1 MPGENLATRLSAKGV
16 DMSRVIRGILLGFLA
31 LVLILAILAAVIVPL
46 NVRHSFPKVDGNF
59 KLSGLQGPVEIYRDA
74 YGIPQIYATTTH
86 DLFMAQGYVHAQDR
100 FWQMDFWR
108 HIGAGR
114 LAEMFGESQLD
125 TDRFLRTLGWARVA
139 QQELNQTDPDNV
151 AILQAY
157 ADGVNAYLA
166 DHKGSALS
174 VEYAVLKLLSPNYQ
188 VEPWT
193 PLNTITWAKVMSWDL
208 GGNMDMEIY
217 RARLLKTLT
226 PEQISQLVPP
236 YPSNHPVIVPT
247 PNTSASAAADASLA
261 LFRDA
266 QVGADLQA
274 LANHVQ
280 GLEALLGP
288 LDVGIGS
295 NNWTISGKL
304 TVSGKPL
311 LANDPHL
318 AAQMPSIWYEIGLHC
333 VTKGSTCP
341 FEVTGFSFAGVPG
354 VIIGHNDRIAWGVT
368 NVNPDVEDLYIEKI
382 NPQNPNQY
390 EYKGQWVD
398 MQIVNE
404 TLQTSGGKTESLTV
418 RYTRHG
424 PIISDTYGDLK
435 DFNQKA
441 GGVQFPDHY
450 AIALRW
456 TALEPSQLIEAF
468 LMFDQAQNWD
478 GFRQAAQNLVV
489 PAQNLVYADVDGNI
503 GYQTPGNIPIRSQGD
518 GTLPVPGWTGDN
530 EWTGYIPFD
539 QLPYAHNPPQG
550 FIATAN
556 NAVVGP
562 DYPHLITKD
571 WDYGFRAAR
580 IVEMIQN
587 APGPIDI
594 AYIQKMQGDD
604 KDLLAES
611 LVPILMQ
618 LQLND
623 TRLQNDRKILQGW
636 DFQDQM
642 DSAPAGLY
650 NAFYQHLLADTFNDE
665 LPKDLPA
672 DGGDR
677 WFEVLDS
684 IAQQPDSPWW
694 DNKATPATETRDQIF
709 RQALSEAVDE
719 LSKHL
724 GNDPQQWQWG
734 KLHTLTF
741 RNQSLG
747 ESGVSPIEALLN
759 RGPFQTSGGAS
770 IVNATGWDASEPY
783 QVLSLPSMRMI
794 VDLGNL
800 QNSLSIHTTGQS
812 GHAYSPHYID
822 MADLWRTIQYHPML
836 WDRAQIEQQAK
847 DHMHLQP

>member
-1 MPGENLATRLSAKGV
+1 
-16 DMSRVIRGILLGFLA
+16 MSRAIRGFLVGFLV
-31 LVLILAILAAVIVPL
+31 LILILAILVAAVVPL
-46 NVRHSFPKVDGNF
+46 TIRRSFPKVDGDF
-59 KLSGLQGPVEIYRDA
+59 KLPGLQGPVEIYRDA

-86 DLFMAQGYVHAQDR
+86 DLFFAQGYVHAQDR

-108 HIGAGR
+108 HTGSGS
-114 LAEMFGESQLD
+114 LAEMFGAGELD

-139 QQELNQTDPDNV
+139 QQELNQASPDSV
-151 AILQAY
+151 AIMQAY

-174 VEYAVLKLLSPNYQ
+174 VEYAILKLLSPNYQ

-193 PLNTITWAKVMSWDL
+193 PLNSLTWAKVISWDL

-226 PEQISQLVPP
+226 PDQVAQLVPP
-236 YPSNHPVIVPT
+236 YPSDHPVIVPT
-247 PNTSASAAADASLA
+247 PNTSAAVETDASLG
-261 LFRDA
+261 LWQNA

-274 LANHVQ
+274 LASQIGN
-280 GLEALLGP
+280 LESLLGP
-288 LDVGIGS
+288 MSSGIGS

-304 TVSGKPL
+304 TASGKPL

-318 AAQMPSIWYEIGLHC
+318 AAQMPSIWYEVGLHC
-333 VTKGSTCP
+333 VTKGPACP
-341 FEVTGFSFAGVPG
+341 FEVTGFSFAGAPG
-354 VIIGHNDRIAWGVT
+354 VIIGHNDRIAWGAT
-368 NVNPDVEDLYIEKI
+368 NVGPDVEDLYIEKI

-404 TLQTSGGKTESLTV
+404 TLQASSGKTEPLTV

-441 GGVQFPDHY
+441 GVQLPDHY
-450 AIALRW
+450 AIALQW
-456 TALEPSQLIEAF
+456 TALEPSQAFEAF
-468 LMFDQAQNWD
+468 LKFDQAQNWD
-478 GFRQAAQNLVV
+478 EFRQAAQDLAV
-489 PAQNLVYADVDGNI
+489 PAQNLVYAYVDGNI
-503 GYQTPGNIPIRSQGD
+503 GYQTPGNIPSRSQGD
-518 GTLPVPGWTGDN
+518 GTLPVPGWTGET

-539 QLPYAHNPPQG
+539 QLPYAYNPPQG

-562 DYPHLITKD
+562 DYPHLITQD

-580 IVEMIQN
+580 IVDMIQN

-618 LQLND
+618 LPLND
-623 TRLQNDRKILQGW
+623 TRLQNARQILQGW
-636 DFQDQM
+636 DFQDTM
-642 DSAPAGLY
+642 DSAPSGLY

-665 LPKDLPA
+665 LPKDMPA
-672 DGGDR
+672 EGGDR
-677 WFEVLDS
+677 WFEVLSS

-694 DNKATPATETRDQIF
+694 DNKNTPATETRDQIF

-719 LSKHL
+719 LSKSL
-724 GNDPQQWQWG
+724 GSDPQQWQWG

-747 ESGVSPIEALLN
+747 ESGVAPIEALLN
-759 RGPFQTSGGAS
+759 RGPFQTSGGSS
-770 IVNATGWDASEPY
+770 IVNATGWDASDPY
-783 QVLSLPSMRMI
+783 QVNILPSMRMI
-794 VDLGNL
+794 VDLSNL

-812 GHAYSPHYID
+812 GHAYSPHYVD
-822 MADLWRTIQYHPML
+822 MADMWRTIQYLPML
-836 WDRAQIEQQAK
+836 WERAQIEQQAK
-847 DHMHLQP
+847 DHMRLEP

>member
-1 MPGENLATRLSAKGV
+1 
-16 DMSRVIRGILLGFLA
+16 MSRVIRGILLGFLV
-31 LVLILAILAAVIVPL
+31 LVLVLAILAAVVAPL

-59 KLSGLQGPVEIYRDA
+59 KLPGLQGPVEIYRDA

-139 QQELNQTDPDNV
+139 QQELNQADPDSL

-166 DHKGSALS
+166 DHRGSALS
-174 VEYAVLKLLSPNYQ
+174 FEYAILKLLSPNYQ
-188 VEPWT
+188 VESWT
-193 PLNTITWAKVMSWDL
+193 PLNSLTWAKVMSWDL

-217 RARLLKTLT
+217 RAQLLKTLT
-226 PEQISQLVPP
+226 PEQVAQLVPP
-236 YPSNHPVIVPT
+236 YPSNRPVIVPT
-247 PNTSASAAADASLA
+247 PNASASAAADATLA
-261 LFRDA
+261 LWGDA

-274 LANHVQ
+274 LANQIQ
-280 GLEALLGP
+280 GLESLLGP
-288 LDVGIGS
+288 LDMGIGS

-304 TVSGKPL
+304 TASGKPL

-318 AAQMPSIWYEIGLHC
+318 AAQMPSIWYEVGLHC
-333 VTKGSTCP
+333 VTKGPACP

-354 VIIGHNDRIAWGVT
+354 VILGHNDRIAWGVT

-390 EYKGQWVD
+390 EYKGQWED

-404 TLQTSGGKTESLTV
+404 TLQISGGKTEPLTV

-424 PIISDTYGDLK
+424 PIISDTYGALK
-435 DFNQKA
+435 DFNQNTDLQKA
-441 GGVQFPDHY
+441 GVQLPDHY
-450 AIALRW
+450 ALALRW
-456 TALEPSQLIEAF
+456 TALEPSQVFKAF
-468 LMFDQAQNWD
+468 WGFDQAQNWD
-478 GFRQAAQNLVV
+478 DFRQAAKNLAV

-503 GYQTPGNIPIRSQGD
+503 GYQTPGNVPIRSQGD
-518 GTLPVPGWTGDN
+518 GTLPVPGWTGDY
-530 EWTGYIPFD
+530 EWTGTIPFD
-539 QLPYAHNPPQG
+539 QLPYAYNPPQG

-562 DYPHLITKD
+562 DYPHLLTKD

-587 APGPIDI
+587 APGPIDS

-623 TRLQNDRKILQGW
+623 TRLQNARQILQGW

-665 LPKDLPA
+665 LPKELPA

-694 DNKATPATETRDQIF
+694 DNINTPTTETRDQIF
-709 RQALSEAVDE
+709 RQALGEAVDE
-719 LSKHL
+719 LSKSL

-747 ESGVSPIEALLN
+747 ESGVAPIEALLN

-770 IVNATGWDASEPY
+770 IVDATGWDASDPY
-783 QVLSLPSMRMI
+783 QVLTLPSMRMI

-836 WDRAQIEQQAK
+836 WERAQIEQQAK
-847 DHMHLQP
+847 DHMHLEP

>member
-1 MPGENLATRLSAKGV
+1 MF
-16 DMSRVIRGILLGFLA
+16 RVIRGILFGFLA
-31 LVLILAILAAVIVPL
+31 LVLTLAILAAVVVPL
-46 NVRHSFPKVDGNF
+46 NVRHSFAKADGSL
-59 KLSGLQGPVEIYRDA
+59 KLPGLQGPVEIYRDG

-114 LAEMFGESQLD
+114 LAEMFGESELD

-139 QQELNQTDPDNV
+139 QQELNQTSPEDL

-166 DHKGSALS
+166 NHKGSALS
-174 VEYAVLKLLSPNYQ
+174 FEYAILKLLSPNYQ

-193 PLNTITWAKVMSWDL
+193 PLNSLTWAKVISWDL

-226 PEQISQLVPP
+226 PEQVAQLVPP
-236 YPSNHPVIVPT
+236 YPSDHPVIVPT
-247 PNTSASAAADASLA
+247 PNTSAAVKADASLG
-261 LFRDA
+261 LWQNA
-266 QVGADLQA
+266 QVGADLQG
-274 LANHVQ
+274 LASQ
-280 GLEALLGP
+280 IGKLESLLGP
-288 LDVGIGS
+288 MSSGIGS

-304 TVSGKPL
+304 TASGKPL

-318 AAQMPSIWYEIGLHC
+318 AAQMPSIWYEAGLHC
-333 VTKGSTCP
+333 VTKGPACP
-341 FEVTGFSFAGVPG
+341 FEVTGFSFAGAPG
-354 VIIGHNDRIAWGVT
+354 VILGHNDRIAWGAT
-368 NVNPDVEDLYIEKI
+368 NVNPDVEDLFIEKI

-404 TLQTSGGKTESLTV
+404 TLQTSGGKTEPLTV

-441 GGVQFPDHY
+441 GGIPFPDHY

-456 TALEPSQLIEAF
+456 TALEPSQIFEAF
-468 LMFDQAQNWD
+468 WGFDQAQNWD
-478 GFRQAAQNLVV
+478 DFRKAAQYLAV

-503 GYQTPGNIPIRSQGD
+503 GYQTPGNIPIRSRGD
-518 GTLPVPGWTGDN
+518 GTLPVPGWTGDY

-539 QLPYAHNPPQG
+539 QLPYAYNPPRG

-562 DYPHLITKD
+562 GYPNLITKD
-571 WDYGFRAAR
+571 WDYGFRAER
-580 IVEMIQN
+580 IVEMIQD

-604 KDLLAES
+604 KDLLAEG

-618 LQLND
+618 IQLDD
-623 TRLQNDRKILQGW
+623 TRLQNARQILQGW

-650 NAFYQHLLADTFNDE
+650 NAFYQHLLADTFNDQ

-677 WFEVLDS
+677 WFEVLSS

-694 DNKATPATETRDQIF
+694 NNQNTPATETRDQIF
-709 RQALSEAVDE
+709 HQALGEAVDE
-719 LSKHL
+719 LSKRL

-734 KLHTLTF
+734 KLHTVTF

-747 ESGVSPIEALLN
+747 ESGVAPIEALLN
-759 RGPFQTSGGAS
+759 RGPFQTSGGGS
-770 IVNATGWDASEPY
+770 IVNATGWDASDPY
-783 QVLSLPSMRMI
+783 QVLYLPSMRMI

-812 GHAYSPHYID
+812 GHVYSPHYID

-836 WDRAQIEQQAK
+836 WERAQIEQQAK
-847 DHMHLQP
+847 DHMHLEP

>member
-1 MPGENLATRLSAKGV
+1 
-16 DMSRVIRGILLGFLA
+16 MSRVIRGFLLGV
-31 LVLILAILAAVIVPL
+31 LVLILILAIVIAAVVPL
-46 NVRHSFPKVDGNF
+46 TIRRSFPNVDGNF

-74 YGIPQIYATTTH
+74 NGVPQIYATTTH

-114 LAEMFGESQLD
+114 LAEMFGQSQLD

-139 QQELNQTDPDNV
+139 QQELNQASPEGV

-174 VEYAVLKLLSPNYQ
+174 VEYAILKLLSPNYQ

-193 PLNTITWAKVMSWDL
+193 PLNSLTWAKVMSWDL

-226 PEQISQLVPP
+226 PEQVAQLVPP
-236 YPSNHPVIVPT
+236 YPSDHPVIVPT
-247 PNTSASAAADASLA
+247 PNTSAATEEGASMGLWQN
-261 LFRDA
+261 A
-266 QVGADLQA
+266 QVGAELQS
-274 LANHVQ
+274 LASQ
-280 GLEALLGP
+280 IGGLESLLGP
-288 LDVGIGS
+288 MATGIGS

-304 TVSGKPL
+304 TASGKPL

-318 AAQMPSIWYEIGLHC
+318 AAQMPSIWYEVGLHC
-333 VTKGSTCP
+333 VTKGPACP
-341 FEVTGFSFAGVPG
+341 FEVTGFSFAGAPG

-368 NVNPDVEDLYIEKI
+368 NVGPDVEDLYIEKI

-404 TLQTSGGKTESLTV
+404 TLQTSSGKTEPLTV

-456 TALEPSQLIEAF
+456 TALEPSHIFEAF
-468 LMFDQAQNWD
+468 WGFDQAQNWD
-478 GFRQAAQNLVV
+478 DFRRAAQNLAV

-503 GYQTPGNIPIRSQGD
+503 GYQTPGNIPIRSKGD
-518 GTLPVPGWTGDN
+518 GTLPVPGWTGDY
-530 EWTGYIPFD
+530 EWTGYIPFN
-539 QLPYAHNPPQG
+539 QLPYAYNPPQG

-562 DYPHLITKD
+562 DYPYLITKD

-580 IVEMIQN
+580 IVDMVQN

-623 TRLQNDRKILQGW
+623 TRLQNARQILQGW
-636 DFQDQM
+636 DFQDTM
-642 DSAPAGLY
+642 GSAPAGLY
-650 NAFYQHLLADTFNDE
+650 NAFYQHLLADTFDDE

-677 WFEVLDS
+677 WFEVLSS

-694 DNKATPATETRDQIF
+694 DNKNTPATETRDQIF
-709 RQALSEAVDE
+709 QQALGEAVNE
-719 LSKHL
+719 LSKSL

-741 RNQSLG
+741 LNQSLG
-747 ESGVSPIEALLN
+747 ESGVAPIEALLN
-759 RGPFQTSGGAS
+759 RGPFQTSGGSS
-770 IVNATGWDASEPY
+770 IVNATGWDASTPY
-783 QVLSLPSMRMI
+783 QVQTLPSMRMI
-794 VDLGNL
+794 VDLSNL

-822 MADLWRTIQYHPML
+822 MADMWRTIQYLPMM

-847 DHMHLQP
+847 DHMHLEP

>member
-1 MPGENLATRLSAKGV
+1 
-16 DMSRVIRGILLGFLA
+16 MSRVIRGFLLGV
-31 LVLILAILAAVIVPL
+31 LVLILVLAIVVAAAVPL
-46 NVRHSFPKVDGNF
+46 TIRRSFPNVNGNF
-59 KLSGLQGPVEIYRDA
+59 KLNGLQGPVEIYRDA
-74 YGIPQIYATTTH
+74 IGVPQIYATTMH

-114 LAEMFGESQLD
+114 LSEMFGESQLD
-125 TDRFLRTLGWARVA
+125 TDRFLRTLGWARIA
-139 QQELNQTDPDNV
+139 QQELNQASPESI
-151 AILQAY
+151 AIMQAY

-174 VEYAVLKLLSPNYQ
+174 VEYAILKLLSPNYQ

-193 PLNTITWAKVMSWDL
+193 PLNSLTWAKVMSWDL

-217 RARLLKTLT
+217 RARLLRTLT
-226 PEQISQLVPP
+226 PEQVTQLVPP
-236 YPSNHPVIVPT
+236 YPSDHPVIVPT
-247 PNTSASAAADASLA
+247 PNTSATIEADASLG
-261 LFRDA
+261 LWRNA
-266 QVGADLQA
+266 QVGADLGS
-274 LANHVQ
+274 LASQIGN
-280 GLEALLGP
+280 LESLLGP
-288 LDVGIGS
+288 MAAGIGS

-304 TVSGKPL
+304 TASGKPL

-318 AAQMPSIWYEIGLHC
+318 AAQMPSIWYEVGLHC
-333 VTKGSTCP
+333 VTKGPACP
-341 FEVTGFSFAGVPG
+341 FDVTGFSFAGAPG

-368 NVNPDVEDLYIEKI
+368 NVGPDVEDLYIEKI

-404 TLQTSGGKTESLTV
+404 TLQISDGKTEPLTV

-441 GGVQFPDHY
+441 GGVQIPDHY

-456 TALEPSQLIEAF
+456 TALEPSQIFAAF
-468 LMFDQAQNWD
+468 LGFDQAQNWD
-478 GFRQAAQNLVV
+478 DFRQAAQNLAV

-503 GYQTPGNIPIRSQGD
+503 GYQTPGNIPIRSKGD
-518 GTLPVPGWTGDN
+518 GTLPVPGWTGDY

-539 QLPYAHNPPQG
+539 QLPYAYNPPQG

-562 DYPHLITKD
+562 DYPHLITMD

-580 IVEMIQN
+580 IVDMIQN

-604 KDLLAES
+604 KDLLAET

-623 TRLQNDRKILQGW
+623 TRLQNARQILQGW
-636 DFQDQM
+636 DFQDTM

-677 WFEVLDS
+677 WFEVLSS
-684 IAQQPDSPWW
+684 IAQQPDNPWW
-694 DNKATPATETRDQIF
+694 DNKNTPATETRDQIF
-709 RQALSEAVDE
+709 QQALSEAVAE
-719 LSKHL
+719 LSKSL

-741 RNQSLG
+741 QNQSLG
-747 ESGVSPIEALLN
+747 ESGVAPIEALLN
-759 RGPFQTSGGAS
+759 RGPFQTSGGSS
-770 IVNATGWDASEPY
+770 IVNATGWDASDPY
-783 QVLSLPSMRMI
+783 QVQTLPSMRMI
-794 VDLGNL
+794 VDLSNL

-822 MADLWRTIQYHPML
+822 MADMWRTIQYLPMM

-847 DHMHLQP
+847 DHMHLEP

>member
-1 MPGENLATRLSAKGV
+1 
-16 DMSRVIRGILLGFLA
+16 MSRVIRGFLLGV
-31 LVLILAILAAVIVPL
+31 LVLILILAIVVAAVVPL
-46 NVRHSFPKVDGNF
+46 TIRRSFPNIDGNF
-59 KLSGLQGPVEIYRDA
+59 RLSGLQGPVEIYRDA
-74 YGIPQIYATTTH
+74 YGVPQIYATTTH

-139 QQELNQTDPDNV
+139 QQELNQTSPDSV
-151 AILQAY
+151 AIMQSY
-157 ADGVNAYLA
+157 SDGVNAYLT

-174 VEYAVLKLLSPNYQ
+174 VEYAILKLLSPNYQ

-193 PLNTITWAKVMSWDL
+193 PLNSLTWAKVMSWDL

-217 RARLLKTLT
+217 RARLLKALT
-226 PEQISQLVPP
+226 PEQVAQLVPP
-236 YPSNHPVIVPT
+236 YPSDHPFIVPT
-247 PNTSASAAADASLA
+247 PNTSAITEADASMA
-261 LFRDA
+261 LWQNA
-266 QVGADLQA
+266 QVEAELQA
-274 LANHVQ
+274 LASQV
-280 GLEALLGP
+280 GDLESLLGP
-288 LDVGIGS
+288 MAAGIGS

-304 TVSGKPL
+304 TASGKPL

-333 VTKGSTCP
+333 VTKGPACP
-341 FEVTGFSFAGVPG
+341 FEVTGFSFAGTPG

-368 NVNPDVEDLYIEKI
+368 NVGPDVEDLYVEKI

-390 EYKGQWVD
+390 EYKGEWVD

-404 TLQTSGGKTESLTV
+404 TLQTSSGKTEPLTV

-441 GGVQFPDHY
+441 GGVPFPDHY

-456 TALEPSQLIEAF
+456 TALEPSQVFEAF
-468 LMFDQAQNWD
+468 WMFDLAQNWD
-478 GFRQAAQNLVV
+478 DFRRAAQNLAV

-503 GYQTPGNIPIRSQGD
+503 GYQTPGNIPVRSQGD
-518 GTLPVPGWTGDN
+518 GTLPVPGWSGDY

-539 QLPYAHNPPQG
+539 KLPYAYNPPQG

-556 NAVVGP
+556 NAVAGP

-580 IVEMIQN
+580 IVDMIQN

-594 AYIQKMQGDD
+594 DYIKKMQGDD
-604 KDLLAES
+604 KDLLAET

-623 TRLQNDRKILQGW
+623 TRLQNARQMLQGW
-636 DFQDQM
+636 DFQDTM
-642 DSAPAGLY
+642 DSPPAGLY

-672 DGGDR
+672 GGGDR
-677 WFEVLDS
+677 WFEVLSS

-694 DNKATPATETRDQIF
+694 DNKNTPATETRDQIF
-709 RQALSEAVDE
+709 HQALGEAVDE
-719 LSKHL
+719 LGNSL

-741 RNQSLG
+741 LNQSLG
-747 ESGVSPIEALLN
+747 ESGVAPIETLLN
-759 RGPFQTSGGAS
+759 RGPFQTSGGSS
-770 IVNATGWDASEPY
+770 IVNATGWDASDPY
-783 QVLSLPSMRMI
+783 QVQTLPSMRMI
-794 VDLGNL
+794 VDLSNL

-822 MADLWRTIQYHPML
+822 MADMWRTIQYLPMM

-847 DHMHLQP
+847 NHMHLEP